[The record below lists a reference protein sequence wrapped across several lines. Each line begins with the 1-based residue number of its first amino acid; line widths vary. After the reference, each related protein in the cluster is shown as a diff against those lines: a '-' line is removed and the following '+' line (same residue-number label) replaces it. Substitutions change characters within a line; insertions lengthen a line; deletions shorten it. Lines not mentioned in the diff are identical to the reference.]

1 MYMKNI
7 NVSLVLA
14 ILCFLVIIGIVI
26 FLYCSLKNQP
36 TYGRLYFVISKS
48 KSDIKQNPDSAPHNQ
63 KDNLEYN
70 NQQSRHLNIE
80 SCTILEKNNYSLKVV
95 NENSNFNENL
105 HEHNNTTLKILLD
118 YLKFTNR
125 SKKATVFTDMDKELK
140 TIFI

>member
-1 MYMKNI
+1 MKNI
-7 NVSLVLA
+7 NVTLVLA

-36 TYGRLYFVISKS
+36 TYGRFYFIINKN
-48 KSDIKQNPDSAPHNQ
+48 KSDIKQNTDSTPHNH

-70 NQQSRHLNIE
+70 NPQSQHLNIE

-105 HEHNNTTLKILLD
+105 NEHNNTALKVLLD

-125 SKKATVFTDMDKELK
+125 SKKATVFNDMDKELK